1 MASQQP
7 LVIVDPTSH
16 TTTTLPL
23 SLPRRYPS
31 RDAPRAWFESF
42 STVFTSLGF
51 HPSDHKSV
59 LFVRSNSHG
68 RITLFLYVDDMIII
82 SGDVN
87 GINKLKLLLSKQF
100 EMKDLGTLHYF
111 VGIEVSYSPRGYLL
125 SQSKYIASI
134 LGKDLLSNTRVV
146 NSPFEINVNYA
157 SFDGAI
163 LPDPTLYRT
172 LVGILV
178 HLTIIILDIAYEVR
192 VVELRVYYDVDWAGD
207 PTDYKSTTW
216 FYIFLGYCLISWKSK
231 SKALSFALLQKHS
244 IMH

>member
-31 RDAPRAWFESF
+31 RD
-42 STVFTSLGF
+42 
-51 HPSDHKSV
+51 
-59 LFVRSNSHG
+59 
-68 RITLFLYVDDMIII
+68 
-82 SGDVN
+82 
-87 GINKLKLLLSKQF
+87 
-100 EMKDLGTLHYF
+100 
-111 VGIEVSYSPRGYLL
+111 GIEVSYSPRGYLL

-192 VVELRVYYDVDWAGD
+192 VVGLFVV
-207 PTDYKSTTW
+207 STTTLHLVVILRTLC
-216 FYIFLGYCLISWKSK
+216 YI
-231 SKALSFALLQKHS
+231 
-244 IMH
+244 